1 MSKEGHDKR
10 RRSYQ
15 NHVGNSNESPSFDIT
30 QIDLPHHL
38 NETERKTKTLEYAE
52 KMASYFN
59 LSQNSEG
66 FDDAETCR
74 TCQGGNLVNM

>member
-1 MSKEGHDKR
+1 M
-10 RRSYQ
+10 
-15 NHVGNSNESPSFDIT
+15 GNSDSPSFDIT

-38 NETERKTKTLEYAE
+38 TETEKKTKALEYAE

-74 TCQGGNLVNM
+74 TCQGGNLVNMQSFLSKSFLHF